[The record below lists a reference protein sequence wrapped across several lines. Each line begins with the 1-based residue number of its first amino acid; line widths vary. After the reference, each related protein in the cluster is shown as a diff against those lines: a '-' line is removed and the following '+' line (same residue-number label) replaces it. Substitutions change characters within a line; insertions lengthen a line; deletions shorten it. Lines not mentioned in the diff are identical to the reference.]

1 MIGLDQV
8 QTLIAAHGLT
18 LMAPLAVLEGPI
30 VTVIAAYVAS
40 LGLLDLRAVI
50 AVAVLADLVG
60 DTILYF
66 VGRNGLGGL
75 PERWRIRLGMPADR
89 VERLADHFRRKGG
102 RTLVV
107 GKLTHSAGAA
117 VLVAAGTARM
127 PFGTFMLFNLVATVP
142 KVLVFAAIGWM
153 FGSAYSRVDH
163 WIFVG
168 SSVLLLGALIAFGI
182 VMTRRRMTQ

>member
-8 QTLIAAHGLT
+8 QTLIAANGLL
-18 LMAPLAVLEGPI
+18 LMAPLAVIEGPI
-30 VTVIAAYVAS
+30 VTVIAAYLAS

-50 AVAVLADLVG
+50 VVAVLADLVG

-75 PERWRIRLGMPADR
+75 PGRWRTRLGMPAER

-127 PFGTFMLFNLVATVP
+127 PFGAFLLFNLVATVP
-142 KVLVFAAIGWM
+142 KVLVFAALGWV
-153 FGSAYSRVDH
+153 FGSAYSQVDH

-168 SSVLLLGALIAFGI
+168 SSLLFLCVLIAFGVI
-182 VMTRRRMTQ
+182 MTRKRMTP